1 MSNHFHLAGYA
12 DDLTTAARRAVY
24 NEGIFEA
31 VEGMTLIPDR
41 KSDGFHSWGRD

>member
-1 MSNHFHLAGYA
+1 MSNHFAGSA
-12 DDLTTAARRAVY
+12 HDLTTSACRAVY

-31 VEGMTLIPDR
+31 VEGMTLIFDR